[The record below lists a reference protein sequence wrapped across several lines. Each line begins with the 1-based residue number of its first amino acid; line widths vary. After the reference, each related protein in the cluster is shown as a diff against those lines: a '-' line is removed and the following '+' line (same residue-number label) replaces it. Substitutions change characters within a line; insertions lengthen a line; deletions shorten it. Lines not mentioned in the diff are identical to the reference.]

1 MRTGF
6 PFGLI
11 TGECDAKRRD
21 FGKPRLIY
29 TRLGLPHNTSADA
42 VTARA
47 DAVRANVDLMRMTVR
62 SAKRAPLLQVVKSAV
77 ATIGAWLI
85 AGWLIPG
92 PLPVFAAIGAL
103 LVVLPS
109 VNQSFTKAIER
120 SIGVIVGV
128 VIASALSL
136 LLGPQSWVVLLAIVV
151 AMLVAWIFR
160 ANPGMGNQVAISAML
175 VLALGS
181 SSPQYAIDRIV
192 ETLIGV
198 VIGIIVNAL
207 IVPPVLTAP
216 ARRDLGLLGAEIA
229 ASLDRLADALLA
241 TRSPQQLQGLM
252 VEARLLRPMQAAAEE
267 SITAGE
273 ESLTLNPRRSQRGD
287 LAEMRAL
294 LQKLSPIV
302 TQLIGMTRAYFD
314 HYDDAL
320 ADEPT
325 VHAIAEQLRRAGHDV
340 RLAVQNA
347 EVAPE
352 PDALTSVIPALTAPL
367 RVKPPASGHWI
378 LIGSLMEDLRRI
390 RESLVEE

>member
-1 MRTGF
+1 
-6 PFGLI
+6 
-11 TGECDAKRRD
+11 
-21 FGKPRLIY
+21 
-29 TRLGLPHNTSADA
+29 
-42 VTARA
+42 
-47 DAVRANVDLMRMTVR
+47 MRMTVR

-85 AGWLIPG
+85 AGWLLPG
-92 PLPVFAAIGAL
+92 PLPVFAAIAAL

-151 AMLVAWIFR
+151 AMLVAWVFR
-160 ANPGMGNQVAISAML
+160 ATPGMGNQVAISAML

-181 SSPQYAIDRIV
+181 SSPQYASERIV

-207 IVPPVLTAP
+207 IVPPVLTTP
-216 ARRDLGLLGAEIA
+216 ARRDLGLLGAELA
-229 ASLDRLADALLA
+229 ASLDRLARALPSA
-241 TRSPQQLQGLM
+241 RTPQQLHELM
-252 VEARLLRPMQAAAEE
+252 VEARLLRPMLVAAEA
-267 SITAGE
+267 SVTAGE
-273 ESLTLNPRRSQRGD
+273 ESLTLNPRRSRRGD
-287 LAEMRAL
+287 LTEMRVL
-294 LQKLSPIV
+294 LTRLSPIV
-302 TQLIGMTRAYFD
+302 TQVIGMTRAYFD

-340 RLAVQNA
+340 RLAVQIA
-347 EVAPE
+347 DVAPE
-352 PDALTSVIPALTAPL
+352 PESLTSAIPALTAPL
-367 RVKPPASGHWI
+367 QVKPPASGHWI

-390 RESLVEE
+390 RGELVGND